1 MGANLLSKIGKYDV
15 IDVLGKGGMGVV
27 YKAQDPRIGRTVA
40 IKMMT
45 GAFAENPDLLQRF
58 YREAQSTGILQHPN
72 IVIVHDL
79 GDLDGSPYLVMEYLE
94 GEALDKLIASRRA
107 VSLVEKLD
115 IIIQACNGLH
125 YAHQRNIVHRDIKP
139 ANIMVLKEGGIKI
152 VDFGIA
158 RLGDNTLT
166 RTGQVVGTISYMS
179 PEQISAKLVDRR
191 TDIFSAGVMLYE
203 LLTYTLP
210 FDAPDTASTLL
221 KIVNED
227 PPPLSSRLENAPPE
241 LEEVLQKALAKDRDE
256 RYQTAEDFAFD
267 LGRVQEKLKR
277 QLIDEH
283 VATAKTLVAKS
294 ELPKAKELLLQVLR
308 LESHHSVAKDLLAEV
323 QQLLQKQQR
332 NEQVRQLRSHAEEMF
347 SQQLFTEGLSS
358 LDQAIALDKTNAELL
373 DLRKVMADAKAKRE
387 AAAEALRRAESAQQ
401 SGKLD
406 NALALIEEA
415 LKKDPDN
422 AQLKAMHSSLS
433 AELAEQNRQQKVQGL
448 LDEARKGIAARKFSQ
463 AFEVLQEAQ
472 KLDATLPEVHALL
485 NLAQSGREQERK
497 RRELQQFTTEIEDA
511 LNSDNFKLALE
522 KAEAGLQKFP
532 ADPGLLKLKGMA
544 EKQRESAE
552 KRKFLEEQT
561 SAARQLLDKGEAQK
575 ALEILEKAL
584 QKVPGEPRLQ
594 V

>member
-79 GDLDGSPYLVMEYLE
+79 GDLDGSPHLVMEYLE

-463 AFEVLQEAQ
+463 AF
-472 KLDATLPEVHALL
+472 
-485 NLAQSGREQERK
+485 
-497 RRELQQFTTEIEDA
+497 
-511 LNSDNFKLALE
+511 
-522 KAEAGLQKFP
+522 
-532 ADPGLLKLKGMA
+532 
-544 EKQRESAE
+544 
-552 KRKFLEEQT
+552 
-561 SAARQLLDKGEAQK
+561 
-575 ALEILEKAL
+575 
-584 QKVPGEPRLQ
+584 
-594 V
+594 